1 VAAHVLVNAV
11 AFSILSWNAF
21 LLVTKPCMAHYLG
34 IFTYLFGHS
43 VDDGTPSPHEMR
55 SLSNDALSQGAAAS
69 VVGASPGSVLLS
81 WSPSDEDAAEAAA
94 AEAASCLQS
103 AASHCL
109 AAAQGAGVPQ
119 GGAGAAASLCASAA
133 RACGAAAA
141 AAAKA
146 FADITADHSA
156 ATPAACAGQGGGEQ
170 CAAQESSSG
179 VRSVGEGGEDEGGL
193 LQAVFPRECY
203 AVSGYLLGFA
213 AVVCVLWLLVCIASW
228 FPSTKKFRK
237 ICRDSF
243 EKVND
248 MSTRFHPNIF

>member
-1 VAAHVLVNAV
+1 MVVSEPCAHRFLG
-11 AFSILSWNAF
+11 AFNF
-21 LLVTKPCMAHYLG
+21 
-34 IFTYLFGHS
+34 IFAS
-43 VDDGTPSPHEMR
+43 SKDGDVSATTAP
-55 SLSNDALSQGAAAS
+55 LSNDALSQGAAAS

-109 AAAQGAGVPQ
+109 AAAQGTGVPE
-119 GGAGAAASLCASAA
+119 GGAGAAAALCASAA

-146 FADITADHSA
+146 FADITADDSA
-156 ATPAACAGQGGGEQ
+156 AAACAGQGGGGQ

-179 VRSVGEGGEDEGGL
+179 VRSVGDGGEDEGGL

-228 FPSTKKFRK
+228 FPSTKKFRE
-237 ICRDSF
+237 ICRDI
-243 EKVND
+243 
-248 MSTRFHPNIF
+248 FHDVSPL